1 MRAPWTSDDDG
12 WCAGSRWARSAPASW
27 GAGGDDPPTSAPAAS
42 PTTTADAKPSTTPD
56 RTTDEPAG
64 EPTDEPADEPT
75 DPPPDGVVAAAK
87 VPVGSGVILTGPKL
101 VVTQPRRGTFKAF
114 SSICTHAGCPVTA
127 VNGAEIECP
136 CHGSRF
142 SVEDGSVLGG
152 PAPAPLAEQPVRVRA
167 GQVLRG

>member
-1 MRAPWTSDDDG
+1 MDERRRRLVRGVVLGTLG
-12 WCAGSRWARSAPASW
+12 AGVV
-27 GAGGDDPPTSAPAAS
+27 GCGGDDPPTSAPAAS
-42 PTTTADAKPSTTPD
+42 PTTTDDAEPSTPD
-56 RTTDEPAG
+56 RTTD

-75 DPPPDGVVAAAK
+75 DPPPGGVVAAAK
-87 VPVGSGVILTGPKL
+87 VPVGSGVILAGAKL
-101 VVTQPRRGTFKAF
+101 VVTQPSRGTFKAF

-127 VNGAEIECP
+127 VNGAEIQCP

-152 PAPAPLAEQPVRVRA
+152 PAPAPLAEQPVRVQA